1 MLKLKQIHRDKRGRI
16 HVLLDEKGN
25 EIASL
30 LSTKKHFARGGC
42 IHKKNNEYCVVLNG
56 EILYVKRNQSIERGE
71 KGTEIY
77 IKRNTPHYFVSLTD
91 SLVMEFGAT
100 PEEKKVKHKATRKI
114 VDEINKE
121 GFFWKTII

>member
-1 MLKLKQIHRDKRGRI
+1 MLKLKQIHRDRRGRI
-16 HVLLDEKGN
+16 YVLSDDKGN

-30 LSTKKHFARGGC
+30 LSTNKHFARGGC

-56 EILYVKRNQSIERGE
+56 EILHVKRNQPIERGK
-71 KGTEIY
+71 KGTMIF
-77 IKRNTPHYFVSLTD
+77 IRRNTPHYFVSLTD

-100 PEEKKVKHKATRKI
+100 PEEKKVKHKATRAI
-114 VDEINKE
+114 VDKINEE